1 MEKTITQIK
10 QIKVVSK
17 VEERNKYRFLRL
29 EVIDRLSTLKEEL
42 DEMSDI
48 IKEDIFDEDTKDEE
62 IEAINAKIKELE
74 QQIVRVIS

>member
-1 MEKTITQIK
+1 
-10 QIKVVSK
+10 
-17 VEERNKYRFLRL
+17 
-29 EVIDRLSTLKEEL
+29 
-42 DEMSDI
+42 MSDI